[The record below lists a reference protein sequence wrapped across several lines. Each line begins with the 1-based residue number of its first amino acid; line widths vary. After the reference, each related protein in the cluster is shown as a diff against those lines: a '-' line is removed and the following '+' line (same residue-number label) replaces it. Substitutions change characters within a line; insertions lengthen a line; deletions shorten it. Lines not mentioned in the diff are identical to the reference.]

1 MFYMMKKY
9 DLTTEAG
16 RSFMEILFPGPSLV
30 YKIGKLFLPVTLK
43 VLGHRKKWLKP

>member
-16 RSFMEILFPGPSLV
+16 RSFMEILFPGPSLREFN
-30 YKIGKLFLPVTLK
+30 IKLYN
-43 VLGHRKKWLKP
+43 